1 LLSEPLD
8 NWLPGESAAGR
19 RARVLRLLDSVAL
32 TGDLLDRYPH
42 ELSTGQYQR
51 LCVARA
57 LAPEPELLV
66 LDEPLSALDVSV
78 QARLIELL
86 LDLHR
91 TSGISYLLITHD
103 FAVVSDIRHRI
114 VVLDHG
120 KVVETGEVDEVL
132 NRPAHPYTQSLL
144 SAVLPM
150 PG

>member
-32 TGDLLDRYPH
+32 TGDLLDHYPH
-42 ELSTGQYQR
+42 KLNTKQYQR